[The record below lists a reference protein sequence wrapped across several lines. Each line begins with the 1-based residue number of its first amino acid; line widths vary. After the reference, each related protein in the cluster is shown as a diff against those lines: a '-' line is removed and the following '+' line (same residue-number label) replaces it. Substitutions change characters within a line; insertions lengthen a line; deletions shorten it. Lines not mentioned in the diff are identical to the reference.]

1 MKYIFRL
8 CNLVI
13 LGVILQGLYFL
24 LLVYTLANLSPLM
37 YFIMSAFGIFCVFF
51 IISGRDAAAYR
62 LSWSV
67 AILLFPAVMGMVYL
81 FYNHRKTRR
90 VYSQNRYAE
99 DCVPYPENANNER
112 LARYIERT
120 TGTPPVS
127 YTDAEYF
134 PVGED
139 FQKRFLEELNSARKY
154 IFIEFFLIEQG
165 KMWSEVLAVLT
176 RKLGEGVKIRIMYDG
191 FATLYTLPRGYYKTL
206 RKLGIECHVYNPVR
220 RLLSF
225 RLNTRNHRKIAV
237 IDGHTAFCG
246 GLNFAD
252 NYINAKP
259 HVNTGHWKD
268 SAVMVSGKA
277 AWDFTLSFLAM
288 WEFVTREPCRGDYSA
303 LRQSP
308 ADTNAENETHSAVG
322 RGSPTLQ
329 NIASVWHDLPLDN
342 ERVSERVFLN
352 FITRANDYIYIITP
366 YLSPSEE
373 IMSALNAAAKSGTD
387 VRILLPFIPDKIIPN
402 MIAKSNYLPLLE
414 AGVRIFEYPPGFIH
428 SKNIVADDERAAVST
443 VNFDYRSLYIDHE
456 CGVCFY
462 GGEIIADIKRD
473 FTQTQA
479 VSHEVTLE
487 AHRKTDI
494 FIRGARRI
502 CRIFAPLV

>member
-51 IISGRDAAAYR
+51 IISGRDTAVYR

-67 AILLFPAVMGMVYL
+67 AILLFPAVMGMVYI
-81 FYNHRKTRR
+81 FCIRRKTRR
-90 VYSQNRYAE
+90 KITQSRSAE
-99 DCVPYPENANNER
+99 DCAPYPENVNNER
-112 LARYIERT
+112 LARYIEKT
-120 TGTPPVS
+120 TGTPPAT

-139 FQKRFLEELNSARKY
+139 FQRRFLEELNSARKY

-165 KMWSEVLAVLT
+165 KMWSEILEVLT
-176 RKLGEGVKIRIMYDG
+176 RKLGEGVKIRVMYDG
-191 FATLYTLPRGYYKTL
+191 FATLYTLPRRYYKTL
-206 RKLGIECHVYNPVR
+206 RKMGIECQVFNPVR

-225 RLNTRNHRKIAV
+225 RVNTRNHRKIAV
-237 IDGHTAFCG
+237 IDGTTAFCG

-259 HVNTGHWKD
+259 KVNTGHWKD
-268 SAVMVSGKA
+268 SAVMVKGQA

-288 WEFVTREPCRGDYSA
+288 WEFVTRESCRGGFP
-303 LRQSP
+303 RP
-308 ADTNAENETHSAVG
+308 TENETYTTVG
-322 RGSPTLQ
+322 RGSPTLR
-329 NIASVWHDLPLDN
+329 NVASVWHDLPLDN
-342 ERVSERVFLN
+342 ESVSEQIFLN
-352 FITRANDYIYIITP
+352 FITRANDYVYIITP

-373 IMSALNAAAKSGTD
+373 IMSALGAAAKAGTD

-402 MIAKSNYLPLLE
+402 AIAKSNYLPLLE
-414 AGVRIFEYPPGFIH
+414 AGVRLFEYPPGFIH

-443 VNFDYRSLYIDHE
+443 VNFDYRSLYMHHE
-456 CGVCFY
+456 CGICFY
-462 GGEIIADIKRD
+462 GEKIIADIKRD
-473 FTQTQA
+473 FTQTQS
-479 VSHEVTLE
+479 VSHEITLE
-487 AHRKTDI
+487 AHMKTGI
-494 FIRGARRI
+494 FTRGARRV